1 MPKNRKHISNNDF
14 QRYLE
19 NRMTDAER
27 NAFERELQ
35 KHPFEAEAL
44 EGLQQFPAREIQN
57 DLNALSQK
65 ISQKNKHRNTRYRA
79 AAATLLLL
87 VSVGVI
93 WFQLGKESPV
103 PEMAETKTI
112 QQQQEKNSLENQPE
126 KQKIL
131 EEPAAK
137 TEEKI
142 PEISE
147 QENQEA
153 KKPAPVSK
161 KEVEKTTGA
170 ATGKTEPVQTETIS
184 EPSMAAVAK
193 IPETNQLAEKA
204 GEAVPTNDTQIRIR
218 GVATFRSTNT
228 QKDSGIMRFVQTSD
242 LIESGQKTVRGK
254 VISQDDSLPL
264 AGATIVEKGSLNG
277 TVSDMDGNFSLQL
290 TNETDSTLVASF
302 VGMQNAEFNPSG
314 DSLVVVALQPSE
326 MAQNEMVVIGYGT
339 IGENKNEQTNQYAQP
354 VGGMDN
360 FEKYVKENA
369 ILPENY
375 PSKRAVVK
383 VKLHLN
389 SGGKIIKIVN
399 INNSGQELF
408 EKTKQII
415 LNGPDWVPE
424 MKNGKNVESETELR
438 IVFKKAK

>member
-1 MPKNRKHISNNDF
+1 
-14 QRYLE
+14 
-19 NRMTDAER
+19 
-27 NAFERELQ
+27 
-35 KHPFEAEAL
+35 
-44 EGLQQFPAREIQN
+44 
-57 DLNALSQK
+57 
-65 ISQKNKHRNTRYRA
+65 
-79 AAATLLLL
+79 
-87 VSVGVI
+87 
-93 WFQLGKESPV
+93 
-103 PEMAETKTI
+103 
-112 QQQQEKNSLENQPE
+112 
-126 KQKIL
+126 
-131 EEPAAK
+131 
-137 TEEKI
+137 
-142 PEISE
+142 
-147 QENQEA
+147 
-153 KKPAPVSK
+153 
-161 KEVEKTTGA
+161 
-170 ATGKTEPVQTETIS
+170 

-424 MKNGKNVESETELR
+424 IKNGKNVESETELR

>member
-1 MPKNRKHISNNDF
+1 MPKNRKHISHNDF

-44 EGLQQFPAREIQN
+44 EGLQQFPAREIQD

-65 ISQKNKHRNTRYRA
+65 ISQKNKHRKTRYWA

-93 WFQLGKESPV
+93 WFQLNEESPV

-112 QQQQEKNSLENQPE
+112 QEQQERNSPE
-126 KQKIL
+126 KQKDSENPL
-131 EEPAAK
+131 TK
-137 TEEKI
+137 TEEKRT
-142 PEISE
+142 EISE
-147 QENQEA
+147 QEKQEA
-153 KKPAPVSK
+153 KKTAPVSE
-161 KEVEKTTGA
+161 KEVEKTADA
-170 ATGKTEPVQTETIS
+170 ATGKTQSMEAETIS
-184 EPSMAAVAK
+184 EPPMAAAAK
-193 IPETNQLAEKA
+193 TPETNQLAEKA
-204 GEAVPTNDTQIRIR
+204 GEAVPASDTQMHIR
-218 GVATFRSTNT
+218 GVATFRS
-228 QKDSGIMRFVQTSD
+228 SGTEKGEERLRFVQTSD

-254 VISQDDSLPL
+254 VISQDDSLPI

-290 TNETDSTLVASF
+290 TNENDSTLVASF
-302 VGMQNAEFNPSG
+302 VGMQNTEFNPSG

-339 IGENKNEQTNQYAQP
+339 IGENKKEQTIQNAQP

-360 FEKYVKENA
+360 FEKYLKENA

-375 PSKRAVVK
+375 PSKRVVAK
-383 VKLHLN
+383 VQLHLN
-389 SGGKIIKIVN
+389 SAGEIIKIKN
-399 INNSGQELF
+399 INNTGRELF

-424 MKNGKNVESETELR
+424 MKNGKNTASETELR